1 VNDENSSGR
10 IVSVE
15 SSNDTE
21 AMHGVARVMADLIAT
36 ARGDRSFEY
45 VPMDGEPVDP
55 ARLDVRAIAFYLPQ
69 FHPFPEN
76 DEWWGRGFTEW
87 TNVSKAVPQFVG
99 HYQPRLPGEL
109 GFYDLRVLDVMR
121 RQVELACH
129 YGIAGFCFHHYWFGG
144 KRLMERPLQQFFDNK
159 DIDFPFCVCWANEN
173 WTRRWDGFDQDVLIG
188 QNHSAEDD
196 LAFIGSLEPLL
207 RDPRY
212 IRVDGRPLVV
222 LYRPSIL
229 PDAKATLERWRAH
242 CRAVGIG
249 ELFLAM
255 VQFDVEDPRIY
266 GFDAAIEF
274 PPHKLAKGL
283 EPINR
288 KLEIIN
294 PEYQGNVIEYGEI
307 VQRARDEGVPNYDM
321 IRGVFPSWDNEAR
334 KPGAGYVFANGSPRT
349 YREWLDLSLDYA
361 RKHPVAGERLV
372 FLNAWNEWAEGAYL
386 EPDRR
391 YGYAYLDQTRA
402 ALVQAVETAPPPLR
416 RIVIVSHD
424 AYPHGAQ
431 YLALHM
437 ARMFNAV
444 FRLKV
449 DVVLLGEGP
458 LRDEIARWATVH
470 DLVGIDPL
478 SVEARGLARTL
489 LAAGASHAIAN
500 TTVSG
505 LFAKT
510 LKDCGFRVISLIH
523 ELPGVIKGFGIVEN
537 AKALAASVD
546 CAVFPSDHVL
556 RGFRE
561 CTGTEA
567 VTTVVRAQ
575 GLYKLNRFA
584 STRGISEARKKLRE
598 KLDVPAESEIVLCVG
613 YADHRK
619 GIDLFTNIGKHV
631 MQARSNVHFLWVGH
645 FDAALEEGIHAA
657 IREAGLEGR
666 FHFPGIDPDTD
677 MYYAGSDVY
686 ALTSREDPFPSVVM
700 EALQVEVPVI
710 GFAGTGGFVD
720 LLERGTGVVVPAF
733 DVEAFG
739 NEIVRLLDD
748 KQQAHAMGKR
758 GRAIVDEE
766 FDFRK
771 YLFDLLDLLG
781 CPLPRVSVIVPNYN
795 YANHLRERIGSIVRQ
810 TFPFY
815 ELIVLDD
822 ASGDDSVGVLEQLAI
837 EYEVPLRLVRN
848 AANSGSVFRQWAK
861 GVELARGEF
870 VRIAEADD
878 LSEPEC
884 LERLIAAM
892 PDKSVVMAYCQ
903 SKQIDGE
910 GNTLAN
916 TYLEYTNDVSRD
928 HWLRAYRRP
937 GIDEIRECLA
947 IKNTIPNVS
956 AALFRRDALLSALHQ
971 EFDTICS
978 FRIAGDWVTYI
989 TVLAQG
995 DIAFVPESLNLHRR
1009 HSSSVTL
1016 GGDKRPHMLEIL
1028 RVQRIVTERYGL
1040 QDATAAK
1047 VARYNEHL
1055 RVHFGLSADTLAQ
1068 LMTALGPATVSLRDA
1083 PQWDGVLE

>member
-1 VNDENSSGR
+1 MVNDKNSSGR
-10 IVSVE
+10 IVSDE

-21 AMHGVARVMADLIAT
+21 ATHGVARVMADLIAT

-45 VPMDGEPVDP
+45 VPMDGEAVDP
-55 ARLDVRAIAFYLPQ
+55 ARVDVRAIAFYLPQ
-69 FHPFPEN
+69 FHSFPEN

-109 GFYDLRVLDVMR
+109 GFYDLRVADVMR
-121 RQVELACH
+121 RQVELARH
-129 YGIAGFCFHHYWFGG
+129 YGLAGFCFHHYWFGG
-144 KRLMERPLQQFFDNK
+144 KRLMERPLQQFLADK

-173 WTRRWDGFDQDVLIG
+173 WTRRWDGFDQDILIG

-196 LAFIGSLEPLL
+196 LAFIASLEPFL
-207 RDPRY
+207 RDRRY

-255 VQFDVEDPRIY
+255 VQFDIEDPRIY

-274 PPHKLAKGL
+274 PPHKLARGL
-283 EPINR
+283 EPING
-288 KLEIIN
+288 KLEIVN
-294 PEYQGNVIEYGEI
+294 SAYEGHVIEYGQI
-307 VQRARDEGVPNYDM
+307 IQRARETRVPNYDM

-334 KPGAGYVFANGSPRT
+334 KPGAGYTFANGSPRR
-349 YREWLDLSLDYA
+349 YREWLDLAVDYA

-402 ALVQAVETAPPPLR
+402 ALVQSGAPASPPLQ

-424 AYPHGAQ
+424 AQPHGAQ
-431 YLALHM
+431 YLALNM
-437 ARMFNAV
+437 ARMFNAA
-444 FRLKV
+444 FHLKV
-449 DVVLLGEGP
+449 DVVLLGEGR
-458 LRDEIARWATVH
+458 LRDEFARWATIH
-470 DLVGIDPL
+470 DLVGVDPL
-478 SVEARGLARTL
+478 GVEARGLARKL
-489 LAAGASHAIAN
+489 LASGASHAIAN

-505 LFAKT
+505 LFAKA

-523 ELPGVIKGFGIVEN
+523 ELPGVIKGFGIEEN
-537 AKALAASVD
+537 AKALAVTVD
-546 CAVFPSDHVL
+546 CAVFPSDHVR

-561 CTGTEA
+561 CMGTEA
-567 VTTVVRAQ
+567 VATAVRAQ

-584 STRGISEARKKLRE
+584 STQGIGEARQKLRG
-598 KLDVPAESEIVLCVG
+598 KLGIPAESEIVLCVG
-613 YADHRK
+613 YADYRK
-619 GIDLFTNIGKHV
+619 GIDLFTDIGKHV
-631 MQARSNVHFLWVGH
+631 MQARRNVHFLWVGH

-657 IREAGLEGR
+657 IRDADLEGR

-677 MYYAGSDVY
+677 LYYAGSDVY

-710 GFAGTGGFVD
+710 GFAGAGGFVD

-758 GRAIVDEE
+758 GRAIVEEE

-822 ASGDDSVGVLEQLAI
+822 ASGDDSVEVLEQLAV

-848 AANSGSVFRQWAK
+848 EVNSGSVFRQWAK

-903 SKQIDGE
+903 SEQIDGE
-910 GNTLAN
+910 GNTLAS

-956 AALFRRDALLSALHQ
+956 AALFRRDALLNALHR

-978 FRIAGDWVTYI
+978 FQIAGDWMTYLA
-989 TVLAQG
+989 VLEQG

-1009 HSSSVTL
+1009 HSSSVTI
-1016 GGDKRPHMLEIL
+1016 GSDNRPHMLEVL
-1028 RVQRIVTERYGL
+1028 RVQQLVKQRYRP
-1040 QDATAAK
+1040 AETVEFEA
-1047 VARYNEHL
+1047 ARYVDHL
-1055 RVHFGLSADTLAQ
+1055 RAYFGLDKRMFVQLQEEVKAQ
-1068 LMTALGPATVSLRDA
+1068 SESQVR
-1083 PQWDGVLE
+1083 

>member
-1 VNDENSSGR
+1 MNDEISSRRVAGGEAVNSGD
-10 IVSVE
+10 E
-15 SSNDTE
+15 T
-21 AMHGVARVMADLIAT
+21 HGLARVMADLMAT
-36 ARGDRSFEY
+36 ARGDRGFEY

-55 ARLDVRAIAFYLPQ
+55 ARVDVRAVAFYLPQ

-109 GFYDLRVLDVMR
+109 GFYDLRVVDVMR
-121 RQVELACH
+121 RQVELARH
-129 YGIAGFCFHHYWFGG
+129 YGLGGFCFHHYWFGG
-144 KRLMERPLQQFFDNK
+144 KRLMEKPLQQFFDNK

-188 QNHSAEDD
+188 QSHSAEDD
-196 LAFIGSLEPLL
+196 RAFIASLEPML

-212 IRVDGRPLVV
+212 IRVDGRPMIV

-229 PDAKATLERWRAH
+229 PDAKATLERWRTH
-242 CRAVGIG
+242 CRKVGIG

-274 PPHKLAKGL
+274 PPHKLASGL
-283 EPINR
+283 QPINHT
-288 KLEIIN
+288 LQIVN
-294 PEYQGNVIEYGEI
+294 PGYQGNIIDYREVVE
-307 VQRARDEGVPNYDM
+307 RARQHPVPQFDM

-334 KPGAGYVFANGSPRT
+334 RPGAGYTFAHASPQH
-349 YREWLDLSLDYA
+349 YREWLDLAVDYA
-361 RKHPVAGERLV
+361 RKRPVAGERLV

-391 YGYAYLDQTRA
+391 YGYAYLNQTRA
-402 ALVQAVETAPPPLR
+402 ALLQPAEPASPRLQ

-424 AYPHGAQ
+424 AHPHGAQ
-431 YLALHM
+431 YLALNM

-444 FRLKV
+444 FHLKV
-449 DVVLLGEGP
+449 DVVLLGEGR
-458 LRDEIARWATVH
+458 LRDEFARWATVH

-478 SVEARGLARTL
+478 GVEARGLARKL
-489 LAAGASHAIAN
+489 LAMGAEHAIAN

-510 LKDCGFRVISLIH
+510 LKECGFRVISLIH

-537 AKALAASVD
+537 AKALAATVD
-546 CAVFPSDHVL
+546 CAVFPSEHVWK
-556 RGFRE
+556 GFVE
-561 CTGTEA
+561 CTGAEPLA
-567 VTTVVRAQ
+567 AEVRTQ

-584 STRGISEARKKLRE
+584 SEQGIRGARVKLRE
-598 KLDVPAESEIVLCVG
+598 KLCIPAESEIVLCVG

-619 GIDLFTNIGKHV
+619 GIDLFADIGKHV
-631 MQARSNVHFLWVGH
+631 MRTRRNVHFLWVGH
-645 FDAALEEGIHAA
+645 FDAALEDGIRAA
-657 IREAGLEGR
+657 IRDAGLEDR

-677 MYYAGSDVY
+677 LYYAGSDVY

-710 GFAGTGGFVD
+710 GFAGAGGFVD
-720 LLERGTGVVVPAF
+720 LLERGTGAVVPAF

-748 KQQAHAMGKR
+748 KTQAQALGKC

-771 YLFDLLDLLG
+771 YLFDLLELLG
-781 CPLPRVSVIVPNYN
+781 CPLPKVSVIVPNYN
-795 YANHLRERIGSIVRQ
+795 YANHLRERIGSVVRQ

-822 ASGDDSVGVLEQLAI
+822 ASSDDSVEVLEQLAA
-837 EYEVPLRLVRN
+837 EYAVSFRLVRN
-848 AANSGSVFRQWAK
+848 EANSGSVFRQWAK

-884 LERLIAAM
+884 LERLVAAM
-892 PDKSVVMAYCQ
+892 PDKAVVMAYCQ
-903 SKQIDGE
+903 SKQIDGD
-910 GNTLAN
+910 GNVLAN

-928 HWLRAYRRP
+928 HWLSAYRRS

-956 AALFRRDALLSALHQ
+956 AALFRRDALVNALHRD
-971 EFDTICS
+971 FDTIRS
-978 FRIAGDWVTYI
+978 FRIAGDWVTYVA
-989 TVLAQG
+989 VLEQG

-1016 GGDKRPHMLEIL
+1016 CSDHRPHMLEVL
-1028 RVQRIVTERYGL
+1028 QVQAIVSERYPLEPGVR
-1040 QDATAAK
+1040 AKTAAY
-1047 VARYNEHL
+1047 AQHL
-1055 RVHFGLSADTLAQ
+1055 RQHFGLVEADVMQ
-1068 LMTALGPATVSLRDA
+1068 LKRELNAH
-1083 PQWDGVLE
+1083 

>member
-1 VNDENSSGR
+1 MSGK
-10 IVSVE
+10 SPG
-15 SSNDTE
+15 STDT
-21 AMHGVARVMADLIAT
+21 AHGVARVMADLIAT
-36 ARGDRSFEY
+36 ARGDRSYEY
-45 VPMDGEPVDP
+45 VPMDVEPVDA
-55 ARLDVRAIAFYLPQ
+55 ARVDVRAIAFYLPQ

-87 TNVSKAVPQFVG
+87 TNVSKAAPQFVG

-109 GFYDLRVLDVMR
+109 GFYDLRVVDVMR
-121 RQVELACH
+121 RQVELARH
-129 YGIAGFCFHHYWFGG
+129 YGLAGFCFHHYWFGG

-173 WTRRWDGFDQDVLIG
+173 WTRRWDGFDQDILIG

-196 LAFIGSLEPLL
+196 RAFIASLEPLL

-222 LYRPSIL
+222 LYRPSLL
-229 PDAKATLERWRAH
+229 PDAKATLERWRER
-242 CRAVGIG
+242 CRAIGID

-294 PEYQGNVIEYGEI
+294 PAYQGNVIEYGEI
-307 VQRARDEGVPNYDM
+307 VQRAREERVPNYDM

-334 KPGAGYVFANGSPRT
+334 KPGAGYTFANGSPRR
-349 YREWLDLSLDYA
+349 YREWLDLSIDYA

-372 FLNAWNEWAEGAYL
+372 FINAWNEWAEGAYL

-402 ALVQAVETAPPPLR
+402 ALVQSVEPVSSPLQ

-424 AYPHGAQ
+424 AHPHGAQ

-449 DVVLLGEGP
+449 DIVLLGEGR
-458 LRDEIARWATVH
+458 LRDEFARWATVH
-470 DLVGIDPL
+470 DLVGVDPL
-478 SVEARGLARTL
+478 GVEARGLARKL

-523 ELPGVIKGFGIVEN
+523 ELPGVIKGFGIEEN
-537 AKALAASVD
+537 ARALAASVD
-546 CAVFPSDHVL
+546 CAVFPSDHV
-556 RGFRE
+556 RKGFRE

-567 VTTVVRAQ
+567 VATAVRAQ

-584 STRGISEARKKLRE
+584 STQGIGEARGKLRE
-598 KLDVPAESEIVLCVG
+598 RLGIPAESEIVLCVG

-619 GIDLFTNIGKHV
+619 GIDLFTDIGKQV
-631 MQARSNVHFLWVGH
+631 MRARRNAHFLWVGH
-645 FDAALEEGIHAA
+645 FDAALEEGIQAA
-657 IREAGLEGR
+657 IRDAGLEGR

-677 MYYAGSDVY
+677 LYYAGSDVY

-700 EALQVEVPVI
+700 EALEVEVPVI
-710 GFAGTGGFVD
+710 GFAGAGGFID

-733 DVEAFG
+733 DVKAFG
-739 NEIVRLLDD
+739 DEIERLLGD
-748 KQQAHAMGKR
+748 KPRAHAMGKR

-781 CPLPRVSVIVPNYN
+781 CPLPKVSVIVPNYN

-822 ASGDDSVGVLEQLAI
+822 ASRDDSVGVLEQLAA
-837 EYEVPLRLVRN
+837 EYGVPFRLVRN
-848 AANSGSVFRQWAK
+848 EANSGSVFRQWAK

-884 LERLIAAM
+884 LERLVDAM
-892 PDKSVVMAYCQ
+892 PDKAVVMAYCQ

-928 HWLRAYRRP
+928 HWLSAYRRP

-956 AALFRRDALLSALHQ
+956 AALFRRDALLNALHR
-971 EFDTICS
+971 EFDSICS

-989 TVLAQG
+989 AVLEQG

-1009 HSSSVTL
+1009 HASSVTL
-1016 GGDKRPHMLEIL
+1016 GSDNRPHMLEIL
-1028 RVQRIVTERYGL
+1028 RVQRMVVERYGL
-1040 QDATAAK
+1040 QDAIATK
-1047 VARYNEHL
+1047 VARYDEHL
-1055 RVHFGLSADTLAQ
+1055 RAYFGIGADIPAQ
-1068 LMTALGPATVSLRDA
+1068 PMSKLGPAAGGMRMQ
-1083 PQWDGVLE
+1083 PWGGVVE

>member
-1 VNDENSSGR
+1 VNDENSSR
-10 IVSVE
+10 HLASNE
-15 SSNDTE
+15 SLSSKDT
-21 AMHGVARVMADLIAT
+21 HGVARVMADLIAT

-45 VPMDGEPVDP
+45 VPMDGEPVD
-55 ARLDVRAIAFYLPQ
+55 AAQVDVRAIAFYLPQ

-109 GFYDLRVLDVMR
+109 GFYDLRVADVMR
-121 RQVELACH
+121 RQVELAQH
-129 YGIAGFCFHHYWFGG
+129 YGLAGFCFHHYWFGG
-144 KRLMERPLQQFFDNK
+144 KRLMERPLQQFLADK

-173 WTRRWDGFDQDVLIG
+173 WTRRWDGFDQDILIG

-196 LAFIGSLEPLL
+196 LAFIASLEPSL

-212 IRVDGRPLVV
+212 IRVDGRPVVV

-255 VQFDVEDPRIY
+255 VQFDIEDPRIY

-274 PPHKLAKGL
+274 PPHKLARGL
-283 EPINR
+283 EPINHE
-288 KLEIIN
+288 LEIVN
-294 PEYQGNVIEYGEI
+294 PAYQGNVIEYGEI
-307 VQRARDEGVPNYDM
+307 VQRAREERVPNYDM

-334 KPGAGYVFANGSPRT
+334 KPGAGYTFANGSPRR
-349 YREWLDLSLDYA
+349 YREWLDLSIDYA
-361 RKHPVAGERLV
+361 RRHPVAGERLV

-402 ALVQAVETAPPPLR
+402 ALAQSTEPASRPLQ

-424 AYPHGAQ
+424 AQPHGAQ
-431 YLALHM
+431 YLALNM

-444 FRLKV
+444 FHLKV
-449 DVVLLGEGP
+449 DVVLLGEGR
-458 LRDEIARWATVH
+458 LRDEFARWATVH
-470 DLVGIDPL
+470 DLVGVDPL
-478 SVEARGLARTL
+478 GVEARGLARKL
-489 LAAGASHAIAN
+489 LATGASHAIAN

-510 LKDCGFRVISLIH
+510 LKDCGFGVISLIH
-523 ELPGVIKGFGIVEN
+523 ELPGVIKGFGIEEN
-537 AKALAASVD
+537 AKALAATVD
-546 CAVFPSDHVL
+546 CAVFPSDHVR

-567 VTTVVRAQ
+567 VATAVRAQ

-584 STRGISEARKKLRE
+584 STQGIGEAREKLRE
-598 KLDVPAESEIVLCVG
+598 KLGIPTKAEIVLCVG

-619 GIDLFTNIGKHV
+619 GIDLFTDIGKHV
-631 MQARSNVHFLWVGH
+631 MRARRNVHFLWVGH
-645 FDAALEEGIHAA
+645 FDPALEEGVHAA
-657 IREAGLEGR
+657 INDAGLEGR

-677 MYYAGSDVY
+677 LYYAGSDVY

-710 GFAGTGGFVD
+710 GFAGAGGFVD
-720 LLERGTGVVVPAF
+720 LLERGPGVVVPAF

-748 KQQAHAMGKR
+748 NQQARAMGKR

-822 ASGDDSVGVLEQLAI
+822 ASGDDSMEVLEQLAV

-848 AANSGSVFRQWAK
+848 EVNSGSVFRQWAK

-884 LERLIAAM
+884 LERLVAAM
-892 PDKSVVMAYCQ
+892 PDKAVVMAYCQ

-910 GNTLAN
+910 GNTLAS

-956 AALFRRDALLSALHQ
+956 AALFRRDALVNALHR

-989 TVLAQG
+989 AVLAQG

-1009 HSSSVTL
+1009 HTSSVTL
-1016 GGDKRPHMLEIL
+1016 GSDKRPHMLEIL
-1028 RVQRIVTERYGL
+1028 RVQRMVAERYGL
-1040 QDATAAK
+1040 QDAIAAK
-1047 VARYNEHL
+1047 VARYDEHL
-1055 RVHFGLSADTLAQ
+1055 RGHFELGADTLTQ
-1068 LMTALGPATVSLRDA
+1068 LMAEFGPATAGTRNAAVGRV
-1083 PQWDGVLE
+1083 PE

>member
-1 VNDENSSGR
+1 
-10 IVSVE
+10 
-15 SSNDTE
+15 
-21 AMHGVARVMADLIAT
+21 MADLIAT
-36 ARGDRSFEY
+36 ARGERSFEY
-45 VPMDGEPVDP
+45 VPMDGGSVDP
-55 ARLDVRAIAFYLPQ
+55 AQVDVRAIAFYLPQ

-109 GFYDLRVLDVMR
+109 GFYDLRVVDVMR
-121 RQVELACH
+121 RQVELARH
-129 YGIAGFCFHHYWFGG
+129 YGLAGFCFHHYWFGG
-144 KRLMERPLQQFFDNK
+144 KRLMERPLQQFVADK
-159 DIDFPFCVCWANEN
+159 SIDFPFCVCWANEN
-173 WTRRWDGFDQDVLIG
+173 WTRRWDGFDQDILVG

-196 LAFIGSLEPLL
+196 LAFIASLAPLL

-229 PDAKATLERWRAH
+229 PDAKATLERWREY
-242 CRAVGIG
+242 CRTAGIG

-274 PPHKLAKGL
+274 PPHKLAKDL

-288 KLEIIN
+288 KLEIVN
-294 PEYQGNVIEYGEI
+294 PAYQGNVIEYGEI
-307 VQRARDEGVPNYDM
+307 IQRARETKVPNYDM

-334 KPGAGYVFANGSPRT
+334 KPGAGYTFANGSPRR
-349 YREWLDLSLDYA
+349 YREWLDLAVNYA
-361 RKHPVAGERLV
+361 RKNPVAGERLV

-402 ALVQAVETAPPPLR
+402 ALLQSAEPASPRLQ

-424 AYPHGAQ
+424 AHPHGAQ

-449 DVVLLGEGP
+449 DVVLLGEGR
-458 LRDEIARWATVH
+458 LRDEFARWATVH
-470 DLVGIDPL
+470 DLVGVDPL
-478 SVEARGLARTL
+478 GIEARGLARKL

-505 LFAKT
+505 LLAKT
-510 LKDCGFRVISLIH
+510 LKDCGFRVINLIH
-523 ELPGVIKGFGIVEN
+523 ELPGVIQGFGIVEN
-537 AKALAASVD
+537 AKALAATVD
-546 CAVFPSDHVL
+546 CAVFPSDHVR
-556 RGFRE
+556 RGFLE
-561 CTGTEA
+561 CTGTEVVA
-567 VTTVVRAQ
+567 TAVRAQ

-584 STRGISEARKKLRE
+584 STQGIGEARE
-598 KLDVPAESEIVLCVG
+598 KLRGKLDIPAESEIVLCVG

-619 GIDLFTNIGKHV
+619 GIDLFTDIGKRV
-631 MQARSNVHFLWVGH
+631 MRARPNVHFLWVGH
-645 FDAALEEGIHAA
+645 FDAALEESIHAA
-657 IREAGLEGR
+657 IRDAGLEGR

-677 MYYAGSDVY
+677 VYYAGSDVY

-710 GFAGTGGFVD
+710 GFAGAGGFVD

-748 KQQAHAMGKR
+748 KLQAHAMGKR

-766 FDFRK
+766 FDFRQ

-781 CPLPRVSVIVPNYN
+781 CPLPKVSVIVPNYN
-795 YANHLRERIGSIVRQ
+795 YANHLRERIGSVVRQ

-822 ASGDDSVGVLEQLAI
+822 ASSDDSVEVLEQLAV
-837 EYEVPLRLVRN
+837 EYGVPLRLVRN
-848 AANSGSVFRQWAK
+848 GANSGSVFRQWAK

-870 VRIAEADD
+870 IRIAEADD

-884 LERLIAAM
+884 LERLVAAM
-892 PDKSVVMAYCQ
+892 PDKAVVMAYCQ

-910 GNTLAN
+910 GNILAN

-928 HWLRAYRRP
+928 HWLSAYRRS

-956 AALFRRDALLSALHQ
+956 AALFRRDALVNAFHR

-989 TVLAQG
+989 AVLAQG

-1009 HSSSVTL
+1009 HSSSVTV
-1016 GGDKRPHMLEIL
+1016 GSDHRPHLLEVL
-1028 RVQRIVTERYGL
+1028 RVQGL
-1040 QDATAAK
+1040 AADLYQPG
-1047 VARYNEHL
+1047 VESNQMAQGYIRHL
-1055 RVHFGLSADTLAQ
+1055 THYFGLDDSQ
-1068 LMTALGPATVSLRDA
+1068 VESLRSECSKQMQQSREMRA
-1083 PQWDGVLE
+1083 GGEHAH